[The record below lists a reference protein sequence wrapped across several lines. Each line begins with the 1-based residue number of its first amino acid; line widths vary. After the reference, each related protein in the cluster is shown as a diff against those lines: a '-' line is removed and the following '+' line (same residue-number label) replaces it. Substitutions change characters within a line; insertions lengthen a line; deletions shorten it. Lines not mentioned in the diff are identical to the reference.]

1 MSKSNERVLAA
12 LKKNSQNLGA
22 FDTWF
27 QGKADRKRKEIVER
41 FVRECGVMPTDAMV
55 CMGPDPAQTEGET
68 VVLKIWVQHRD
79 RHLGSG

>member
-55 CMGPDPAQTEGET
+55 CMGPDHAQTEGET